1 MITKNAKREVDIHA
15 FLTDI
20 KRCSGKV
27 YLETLNGDKF
37 NLHSVF
43 SRYILAAVIKN
54 GKLPE
59 GATYTFDET
68 NLEVLAPYLD

>member
-1 MITKNAKREVDIHA
+1 MITKNAKREMDLHS

-20 KRCSGKV
+20 KKCSGKV
-27 YLETLNGDKF
+27 YLETLSGDKF

-59 GATYTFDET
+59 GATYTFDES
-68 NLEVLAPYLD
+68 NLEFLEPYIE